1 MFAQLILSVLLAD
14 LETAAVLVAVTEVT
28 VLDVSLLLAELEV
41 SLMRIELDDCK
52 EATTLAA
59 LTLVD
64 TTNETKTLSDILASV
79 LLAA

>member
-1 MFAQLILSVLLAD
+1 MFAQLILSVLLGG
-14 LETAAVLVAVTEVT
+14 LETAAVLVAVTKVI
-28 VLDVSLLLAELEV
+28 VLEASLLLAKLEV
-41 SLMRIELDDCK
+41 SPMRIDPDDCK

-64 TTNETKTLSDILASV
+64 MANETKTLSDILASV

>member
-14 LETAAVLVAVTEVT
+14 LETAAVLVTVTKVF
-28 VLDVSLLLAELEV
+28 VLEVSLLLAELEV
-41 SLMRIELDDCK
+41 SPMRIEPDDCK

-64 TTNETKTLSDILASV
+64 MANETKTLSDILASV